1 MQETKLSVG
10 DMCCAEEVQSVE
22 RAIRHLIGIQDV
34 RPNLLNRTVLV
45 VHDPDLTSSED
56 LIRAVKHAG
65 MKASVG
71 ETDVISSP
79 SKNLHL
85 WVTVL
90 SGMGVAVGLLLHWI
104 GASEIL
110 EKTIF
115 LMAIVCGG
123 WFIAPKAWFALKRL
137 SPDMNLL
144 MSIAVLGALGIAA
157 WDEAAT
163 VIFLFSV
170 AELLE
175 SFSLNRARQA
185 IKKLMTLAPEVAWVK
200 DAGEFREA
208 PVANVM
214 VGDTIQVKPG
224 GRIPLDGKVQKGE
237 SSVDQSPITGES
249 ISVSKAK
256 GDEVFAGSIN
266 GEGSLEILVSK
277 PFTETTLSKIIHLV
291 EEAQSQKAPSQRFVD
306 RFAAAYTPV
315 VLALAFGIA
324 ICPPLFF
331 GQQWAV
337 WFYRALVM
345 LVIACPCAL
354 VISTPVAIVSG
365 LTAAARKGVLIKGGA
380 HLESLGKLTVLCLDK
395 TGTITEGRPKVID
408 VLPLNTV
415 NSESIL
421 RIATALEAHSEHPL
435 AQAIIKHARNIG
447 ISCPI
452 VESFRSITGKGV
464 TGEIEGHEYFL
475 GNHKL
480 VEEMAVC
487 SPEIEKILTEIEQ
500 QGLTAVAVGHRPHHD
515 CPGELIGVI
524 SVGDAIRPQARSTVQ
539 KLRDIGIR
547 KLVLLTGDNQV
558 TAKKIAQ
565 DAGIDEIFAELMPE
579 EKVAQVKRLMEDGHL
594 VGMIGDGINDAPAL
608 ATANVGIAM
617 GAAGTDVALETADV
631 ALMADDLSKLPEA
644 IAIGRL
650 AERVIRQNITFA
662 IGEKILF
669 LALASVGLATL
680 WMAIAADMGASL
692 LVIAN
697 SLRILKRT

>member
-1 MQETKLSVG
+1 MEQTKLSVR
-10 DMCCAEEVQSVE
+10 DMCCAEEAQAVE
-22 RAIRHLIGIQDV
+22 RAIGRLTGVREV

-45 VHDPDLTSSED
+45 VHDSQLATGED
-56 LIRAVKHAG
+56 LICAVNQVG
-65 MKASVG
+65 MTASAG
-71 ETDVISSP
+71 ETDEGSAPSSGWR
-79 SKNLHL
+79 LRL
-85 WVTVL
+85 TIL
-90 SGMGVAVGLLLHWI
+90 SGVGVAAGLALHWT
-104 GASEIL
+104 GVGEIL
-110 EKTIF
+110 EKTGF
-115 LMAIVCGG
+115 LLAVVSGG
-123 WFIAPKAWFALKRL
+123 WFIAPKAWSALKRV

-144 MSIAVLGALGIAA
+144 MSIAALGALSIGA

-175 SFSLNRARQA
+175 SFSLNRARRA
-185 IKKLMTLAPEVAWVK
+185 IKNLMSLAPEVAWVK
-200 DAGEFREA
+200 DAGEFREV
-208 PVANVM
+208 PVEVVR
-214 VGDTIQVKPG
+214 VGDIIQVRPG
-224 GRIPLDGKVQKGE
+224 GKIPLDGRVQKGD

-249 ISVSKAK
+249 VPVNKTK

-277 PFTETTLSKIIHLV
+277 PFRESTLSKIIHLV

-306 RFAAAYTPV
+306 SFAAAYTPV

-331 GQQWAV
+331 GQQWAL

-365 LTAAARKGVLIKGGA
+365 LTGAARQGVLIKGGA
-380 HLESLGKLTVLCLDK
+380 YLESLGKLTVLCFDK
-395 TGTITEGRPKVID
+395 TGTVTEGRPRVID
-408 VLPLNTV
+408 VLPLNSAK
-415 NSESIL
+415 SESLL
-421 RIATALEAHSEHPL
+421 RIAGGLEAHSEHPL
-435 AQAIIKHARNIG
+435 AKAIVNHARNTG
-447 ISCPI
+447 ISCPT

-464 TGEIEGHEYFL
+464 TGKINGHEYFL

-487 SPEIEKILTEIEQ
+487 SPEIEQILTAIEQ

-515 CPGELIGVI
+515 CPGELAGVI
-524 SVGDAIRPQARSTVQ
+524 SVGDAIRPKARSTVQ
-539 KLRDIGIR
+539 KLRSQGIQI
-547 KLVLLTGDNQV
+547 LVLLTGDNQA
-558 TAKKIAQ
+558 TARKIAE
-565 DAGIDEIFAELMPE
+565 DSGMDEVFAELLPE
-579 EKVAQVKRLMEDGHL
+579 EKVAQVKRLMEDGQR

-631 ALMADDLSKLPEA
+631 VLMADDLSKLPEA

-650 AERVIRQNITFA
+650 ADRVIHQNIAFA
-662 IGEKILF
+662 IGEKVVF
-669 LALASVGLATL
+669 LTLAAGGLATL

-692 LVIAN
+692 LVIFN
-697 SLRILKRT
+697 SLRILKRR